1 MASITMK
8 ATPADLIRYFSD
20 GADWQSFREIPMSI
34 SAWLAEVV
42 ADRDIHELSV
52 RNREMEVWPQGP
64 GCKFN
69 EEWHFSGLRSEWTRG
84 VTLPRFLRLRW
95 EGEVA
100 ILHAIF

>member
-1 MASITMK
+1 
-8 ATPADLIRYFSD
+8 
-20 GADWQSFREIPMSI
+20 MSI

-84 VTLPRFLRLRW
+84 VTLPRFLEAQVGRRGGDSARHLLIPQIGRVGVSYKAL
-95 EGEVA
+95 GEKP
-100 ILHAIF
+100 HASHPIRISE